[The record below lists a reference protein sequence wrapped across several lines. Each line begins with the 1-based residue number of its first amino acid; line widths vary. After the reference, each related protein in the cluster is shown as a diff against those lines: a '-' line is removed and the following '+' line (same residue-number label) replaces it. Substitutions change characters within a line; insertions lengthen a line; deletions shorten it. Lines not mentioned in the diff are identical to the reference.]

1 MFRGSLIF
9 TNFALKKDVCLKRTH
24 IFRFACIALVFII
37 LFSSW
42 LTSSRISSP
51 GLDFF
56 TKIVW
61 LNFWLITLA
70 GIGFFSTAITEEKEE
85 ETLPLLKL
93 AGLNSLG
100 LLLGKSTVRSFRVIL
115 LLMGQLPFLM
125 LAIAL
130 GGITPLQICATMV
143 AMIAYVILIA
153 NFSLLCSVYA
163 RRSGEAI
170 ILVLIGLLI
179 LFYSPTILTKMSVNL
194 QSRGYLAANELIP
207 RSIEAY
213 QEIGQEISVI
223 ERINIILS
231 TGYSGSV
238 FNTQVT
244 SNCLIGLFCFIT
256 AWFIFERCTVTDQVK
271 ITKRRLLGRE
281 QKIRKSRP
289 GILAFSWKEYHFVAG
304 GKKKLIIKSTLYFSV
319 ILFVVGGGLLLDQY
333 SDMNFAFSFSWKE
346 LMNTSLL
353 LMLIGLIAECTIYTS
368 RLFREERK
376 LKMLPL
382 ITILPHSLLRIVY
395 EKIVGCMMALI
406 PVGMAIGILI
416 LIAPDSLT
424 NFLNS
429 GFNSLLLLFGIQ
441 FVVFLHLLAYYSL
454 IVRWG
459 ALAFA
464 IGTIILVES
473 CATPF
478 LQILFLL
485 FHVALGETGIILPVF
500 YLSLLSCFVLQIL
513 IANRLQKLAAE
524 E

>member
-9 TNFALKKDVCLKRTH
+9 AGFALKKDIRLKRTH
-24 IFRFACIALVFII
+24 VFRFICVAVVFII

-42 LTSSRISSP
+42 LTSSRIGSP

-61 LNFWLITLA
+61 LNFWLVTLT

-93 AGLNSLG
+93 AGIDSLG
-100 LLLGKSTVRSFRVIL
+100 LLLGKSTVRALRVIL
-115 LLMGQLPFLM
+115 LLISQLPFLM

-130 GGITPLQICATMV
+130 GGITSLQICAAT
-143 AMIAYVILIA
+143 AAIISYIILVA

-170 ILVLIGLLI
+170 ALVLIGLLI
-179 LFYSPTILTKMSVNL
+179 LFFSPDILTKISVNL

-207 RSIEAY
+207 RSIKAY
-213 QEIGQEISVI
+213 QEIAHDISVV
-223 ERINIILS
+223 ERINTILS
-231 TGYSGSV
+231 TGYSETV
-238 FNTQVT
+238 FSTQVI
-244 SNCLIGLFCFIT
+244 SNLLMGMFFFLT
-256 AWFIFERCTVTDQVK
+256 AWLIFERCTVADQAENIRK
-271 ITKRRLLGRE
+271 KRLSRKRN
-281 QKIRKSRP
+281 IRKSRP
-289 GILAFSWKEYHFVAG
+289 DKLAFVWKEYHFVTG
-304 GKKKLIIKSTLYFSV
+304 GKKALIIKLILYSLV
-319 ILFVVGGGLLLDQY
+319 IFWVVGGGLLLDQY
-333 SDMNFAFSFSWKE
+333 SDVSFIFPFSWNE
-346 LMNTSLL
+346 LLNASLL
-353 LMLIGLIAECTIYTS
+353 LMLIGLVIECTIYTS
-368 RLFREERK
+368 RMFREERK

-395 EKIVGCMMALI
+395 EKIAGCMMALF
-406 PVGMAIGILI
+406 PVCMALGLVI

-424 NFLNS
+424 NFYNS
-429 GFNSLLLLFGIQ
+429 GFNSLLLLIGIQ
-441 FVVFLHLLAYYSL
+441 FVVFLHLLAYYSI

-464 IGTIILVES
+464 IGTIILVEA

-478 LQILFLL
+478 MQILFLL
-485 FHVALGETGIILPVF
+485 FHVAIGETGIILPVF
-500 YLSLLSCFVLQIL
+500 YLSLLSCFLLQIL
-513 IANRLQKLAAE
+513 IANRLQQIAAE